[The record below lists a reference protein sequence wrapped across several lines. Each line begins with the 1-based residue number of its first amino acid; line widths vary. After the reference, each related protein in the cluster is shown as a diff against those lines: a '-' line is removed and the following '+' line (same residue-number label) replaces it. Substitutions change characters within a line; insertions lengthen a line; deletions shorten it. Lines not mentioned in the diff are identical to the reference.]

1 MNINYFNVL
10 YFFFS
15 GQQDLTFKWDT
26 LGGGKCCFHV
36 KMGFVQLCIHVC
48 WDDMKNAVLKFEEHD
63 RCLRA
68 ESNSILLIESLGRL
82 SS

>member
-10 YFFFS
+10 YFFL
-15 GQQDLTFKWDT
+15 QDNKT
-26 LGGGKCCFHV
+26 LRLNETHLVEVNVNV

-48 WDDMKNAVLKFEEHD
+48 WDDMKNAILKFEEHD